1 MSTCDTCKWWTRE
14 DNTPSELLHRVC
26 GNRKLSGPSWMS
38 DYTGYDNDSL
48 IQEHDNGGFY
58 LTGPK
63 FGCVHHFPCASP

>member
-1 MSTCDTCKWWTRE
+1 
-14 DNTPSELLHRVC
+14 
-26 GNRKLSGPSWMS
+26 MS